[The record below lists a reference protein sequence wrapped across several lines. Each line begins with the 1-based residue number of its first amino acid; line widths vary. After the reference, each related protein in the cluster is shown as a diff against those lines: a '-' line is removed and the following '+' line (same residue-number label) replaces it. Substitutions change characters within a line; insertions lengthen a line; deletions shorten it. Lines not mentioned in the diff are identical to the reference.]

1 MRQSLQEHPGARG
14 STGVTCDGESANN
27 LPTLPT
33 ITTAYAS
40 HPFSYSTHQQPH
52 HVVGGGGSLGMSLP
66 RPEENQVRRWEGGH
80 ARSGESR
87 AFLST
92 SAPRGISKGVAL
104 SSHLTPFSIHPQMLK
119 GGDGRVPPSAMGLLP
134 TPQQVHLDHH
144 RPASLPLGIENNMD
158 SEGSSS
164 HSSSLTQDDTLM
176 FQQLAHLR
184 VSGGARREAGRARGF
199 LYLKW

>member
-1 MRQSLQEHPGARG
+1 
-14 STGVTCDGESANN
+14 
-27 LPTLPT
+27 
-33 ITTAYAS
+33 
-40 HPFSYSTHQQPH
+40 
-52 HVVGGGGSLGMSLP
+52 
-66 RPEENQVRRWEGGH
+66 
-80 ARSGESR
+80 
-87 AFLST
+87 
-92 SAPRGISKGVAL
+92 
-104 SSHLTPFSIHPQMLK
+104 MLK

-144 RPASLPLGIENNMD
+144 RPSSLPLGIENNMD

-199 LYLKW
+199 LYLKWVKKFYFIFRWKDEWFVSFSWHCHAASRRSLSLGVGCEFWSACVARGWPARSRTALASAETFRGCFPSFFSCA